1 MAVGAAAVL
10 SLATARFQEL
20 TFSASP
26 RPETGASPTLK
37 AGPAAG
43 LIVFSRQPMRFVAV
57 SRCCRGLSALLLL
70 GSIPLGGAFAQTP
83 SGASAS
89 ATGSA
94 PASATVY
101 SGGDILTM
109 VGDQPR
115 YAEALV
121 ERGGRI
127 AYVGSLAGAWRAAGA
142 GARRVDLA
150 GRTLLPGF
158 IDTHGHFIYFGKNL
172 VDANLFGAV
181 TVEEIVSRMKIQA
194 AKVGSNDWIV
204 GFGFSGSALQRYPS
218 VADLDGISLDRPVM
232 VVDSSGHAGAMNT
245 AAFRAAGVSAA
256 TPDPVGGK
264 FERGADGRSLA
275 GKAEETALN
284 LVREK
289 RPAFSGATA
298 DAVATGASALWASYG
313 QTTAQECGVGL
324 GSDDIAL
331 VRNAIDK
338 RLLSVDLY
346 LCAKDSHVDAMAS
359 AAARVVSDYGRLNP
373 TADGQ
378 FQRQERLVSAAAERP
393 GDNRGLL
400 LQLRPDLDK
409 RYVNRVRLGGIKFW
423 LDGSIPT
430 AWMSQPYAVN
440 PPGTEPGYRAY
451 QQVPDAVLERAFDRW
466 WTSRVQI
473 NMHMNGDAAAEQAL
487 RAIEKAVAK
496 HGMSDHRPVFIHASY
511 LRPDQIRRLKAVGG
525 VPTFLT
531 SGLVPGGETVLKLWG
546 PERAAQAMAAM
557 SAWRA
562 GIPFTFS
569 HDAPV
574 SPQPWVLPLIDA
586 GVNRRTPMGRV
597 IGPEQRVT
605 PYLGLKAVTAHAAWQ
620 IKEEASKGTLEV
632 GKLADLVI
640 LERNPLKVDPATIH
654 TIAVAETIKEGRRIY
669 RRDPAMNAA
678 LPPLAGEAEP
688 CVHALVGPS
697 GERELT
703 AAARITLALL
713 EGAARG
719 AGEP

>member
-1 MAVGAAAVL
+1 MLPVAHPTDPADV
-10 SLATARFQEL
+10 S
-20 TFSASP
+20 SCSP
-26 RPETGASPTLK
+26 RQLQDLRT
-37 AGPAAG
+37 
-43 LIVFSRQPMRFVAV
+43 
-57 SRCCRGLSALLLL
+57 ALLRSTLVALGLL
-70 GSIPLGGAFAQTP
+70 ITSTPMGGALAQEAP
-83 SGASAS
+83 S
-89 ATGSA
+89 ATL
-94 PASATVY
+94 Y
-101 SGGDILTM
+101 NGGDILTM
-109 VGDQPR
+109 AGAQPT
-115 YAEALV
+115 YAQALV

-127 AYVGSLAGAWRAAGA
+127 VYVGTLAGALKAAGK

-172 VDANLFGAV
+172 VDADLFGAA
-181 TVEEIVSRMKIQA
+181 TVEEIVQRMKAQA
-194 AKVGSNDWIV
+194 AKAGPGEWIV
-204 GFGFSGSALQRYPS
+204 GFGFNGNALQSYPS
-218 VADLDGISLDRPVM
+218 VADLDGVSKDRPVM
-232 VVDSSGHAGAMNT
+232 VVDSSGHAGAMNS

-256 TPDPVGGK
+256 TPDPAGGK
-264 FERGADGRSLA
+264 FARGADGRSLA

-284 LVREK
+284 MVREK

-298 DAVATGASALWASYG
+298 DAVATKASALWASYG

-324 GSDDIAL
+324 GSDDISL

-346 LCAKDSHVDAMAS
+346 LCAKDSNVDAMAT
-359 AAARVVSDYGRLNP
+359 AAAKVVKDYGRVNP
-373 TADGQ
+373 AADVQ
-378 FQRQERLVSAAAERP
+378 FQRQERLVSDAAERP
-393 GDNRGLL
+393 GDTQGLL

-451 QQVPDAVLERAFDRW
+451 QQIPDAVLEQTFDRW
-466 WTSRVQI
+466 WTSNVQI

-496 HGMSDHRPVFIHASY
+496 HGMADHRPVFIHASY
-511 LRPDQIRRLKAVGG
+511 MRPDQIQRLKAVGG
-525 VPTFLT
+525 VPSFLT
-531 SGLVPGGETVLKLWG
+531 SGLIPGGETVVKLWG
-546 PERAAQAMAAM
+546 PERAANAMAAM
-557 SAWRA
+557 SMEKA

-574 SPQPWVLPLIDA
+574 SPQPWILPLIDA
-586 GVNRRTPMGRV
+586 GVNRRTPTGRV

-620 IKEEASKGTLEV
+620 IKEEQTKGTLET

-640 LERNPLKVDPATIH
+640 LERNPLKVDPATIKD
-654 TIAVAETIKEGRRIY
+654 IAVVETIKEGRTIF
-669 RRDPAMNAA
+669 RRHEAVGAKPAPDGAG
-678 LPPLAGEAEP
+678 LPCPHE
-688 CVHALVGPS
+688 LVGAHG
-697 GERELT
+697 GERQLS
-703 AAARITLALL
+703 AQARGTLAML

-719 AGEP
+719 SGEP

>member
-1 MAVGAAAVL
+1 MPPVALPTDPSHGSSPSSRLRENLRQGLGQGLRRSTLAAL
-10 SLATARFQEL
+10 
-20 TFSASP
+20 
-26 RPETGASPTLK
+26 
-37 AGPAAG
+37 G
-43 LIVFSRQPMRFVAV
+43 LLITTTP
-57 SRCCRGLSALLLL
+57 
-70 GSIPLGGAFAQTP
+70 IGGALAQTAP
-83 SGASAS
+83 S
-89 ATGSA
+89 ATL
-94 PASATVY
+94 Y

-109 VGDQPR
+109 AGDQPT

-127 AYVGSLAGAWRAAGA
+127 VYVGALAGALKAAGT
-142 GARRVDLA
+142 GARRVDLG

-172 VDANLFGAV
+172 VDADLFGAA
-181 TVEEIVSRMKIQA
+181 TVEEIVRRMKAQA
-194 AKVGSNDWIV
+194 AKAKPGEWIV
-204 GFGFSGSALQRYPS
+204 GFGFNGNALQRYPS
-218 VADLDGISLDRPVM
+218 VADLDGVSKDQPVM
-232 VVDSSGHAGAMNT
+232 VVDSSGHAGAMNG

-256 TPDPVGGK
+256 TPDPTGGK

-284 LVREK
+284 LVRER

-298 DAVATGASALWASYG
+298 DAVATKASALWASYG

-324 GSDDIAL
+324 GSDDISL

-338 RLLSVDLY
+338 QLLSVDLY
-346 LCAKDSHVDAMAS
+346 LCAKDSHVDAMAT
-359 AAARVVSDYGRLNP
+359 AAAKVVKDYGRSNP
-373 TADGQ
+373 SADRG
-378 FQRQERLVSAAAERP
+378 FQQQEQLVSDATARP
-393 GDNRGLL
+393 ADTQGLL

-451 QQVPDAVLERAFDRW
+451 QQIPDEVLETTFDRW
-466 WTSRVQI
+466 WTSNVQI

-496 HGMSDHRPVFIHASY
+496 HGMADHRPVFIHASY
-511 LRPDQIRRLKAVGG
+511 MRPDQIQRLKAVGG
-525 VPTFLT
+525 VPSFLT
-531 SGLVPGGETVLKLWG
+531 SGLIPGGEAVVKLWG
-546 PERAAQAMAAM
+546 MERANNAMAAM
-557 SAWRA
+557 SMQRS

-574 SPQPWVLPLIDA
+574 SPQPWILPLVDA
-586 GVNRRTPMGRV
+586 GVNRRTPSGLV
-597 IGPEQRVT
+597 IGPDQRVT

-620 IKEEASKGTLEV
+620 LKEEKSKGTLEV

-640 LERNPLKVDPATIH
+640 LARNPLKGDPATIKDI
-654 TIAVAETIKEGRRIY
+654 TVVETIKEGRTIFRK
-669 RRDPAMNAA
+669 DPAVKAA
-678 LPPLAGEAEP
+678 QAPFGGDGLPCPHE
-688 CVHALVGPS
+688 LVG
-697 GERELT
+697 GQGKKAELSPE
-703 AAARITLALL
+703 AKNTLALL
-713 EGAARG
+713 KGVAQ
-719 AGEP
+719 

>member
-1 MAVGAAAVL
+1 MPSSQVSSRSSRLRENLRQGLRRSSHAALGLLIATTPIGDA
-10 SLATARFQEL
+10 LAQ
-20 TFSASP
+20 
-26 RPETGASPTLK
+26 
-37 AGPAAG
+37 
-43 LIVFSRQPMRFVAV
+43 
-57 SRCCRGLSALLLL
+57 
-70 GSIPLGGAFAQTP
+70 AFP
-83 SGASAS
+83 S
-89 ATGSA
+89 ATL
-94 PASATVY
+94 Y

-109 VGDQPR
+109 AGAQPT

-121 ERGGRI
+121 EKGGRI
-127 AYVGSLAGAWRAAGA
+127 VYVGALAGALKAAGT
-142 GARRVDLA
+142 GARRVNLA

-172 VDANLFGAV
+172 VDANLFGAD
-181 TVEEIVSRMKIQA
+181 TVEEIVRRMKAQA
-194 AKVGSNDWIV
+194 AKAGPGEWVV
-204 GFGFSGSALQRYPS
+204 GFGFNGNALQRYPS
-218 VADLDGISLDRPVM
+218 VADLDGVSMDRPVM
-232 VVDSSGHAGAMNT
+232 VVDSSGHAGAMNS

-256 TPDPVGGK
+256 TPDPAGGK
-264 FERGADGRSLA
+264 FERGTDGRSLA

-284 LVREK
+284 MVRER

-298 DAVATGASALWASYG
+298 DAVATQASALWASYG

-324 GSDDIAL
+324 GSDDISL

-346 LCAKDSHVDAMAS
+346 LCAKDSHVDAMAT
-359 AAARVVSDYGRLNP
+359 AAAKVVKDYGRINP
-373 TADGQ
+373 SADSS
-378 FQRQERLVSAAAERP
+378 FQRQEQLVSDATARP
-393 GDNRGLL
+393 TDTQNLL

-451 QQVPDAVLERAFDRW
+451 QQIPDEVLENTFDRW
-466 WTSRVQI
+466 WTSNVQI

-496 HGMSDHRPVFIHASY
+496 HGMSDHRPVFIHATY

-525 VPTFLT
+525 VPSFLT
-531 SGLVPGGETVLKLWG
+531 TGLIPGGETVVKLWG
-546 PERAAQAMAAM
+546 MERANNAMAAM
-557 SAWRA
+557 SMQRT

-574 SPQPWVLPLIDA
+574 SPQPWILHLIDA
-586 GVNRRTPMGRV
+586 GVNRRTPSGLV
-597 IGPEQRVT
+597 IGPDQRVT

-620 IKEEASKGTLEV
+620 IKEEKSKGTLET

-640 LERNPLKVDPATIH
+640 LARNPLKVDPATIKD
-654 TIAVAETIKEGRRIY
+654 IAVVETIKEGRTIFRK
-669 RRDPAMNAA
+669 DPAVKAA
-678 LPPLAGEAEP
+678 QAPFGGDGLPCPHELVGGHGKEAELSP
-688 CVHALVGPS
+688 
-697 GERELT
+697 E
-703 AAARITLALL
+703 ARKTLALL
-713 EGAARG
+713 KGVAR
-719 AGEP
+719 